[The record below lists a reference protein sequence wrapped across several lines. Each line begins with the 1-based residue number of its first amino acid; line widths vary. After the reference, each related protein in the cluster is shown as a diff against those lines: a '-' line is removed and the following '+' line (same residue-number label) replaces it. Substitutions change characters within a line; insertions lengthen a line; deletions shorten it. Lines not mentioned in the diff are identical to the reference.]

1 MGRGVPASVLA
12 LMSLPPHLQDHR
24 TRSSHGFL
32 PTNTT
37 KQMYHLNNFAGNFS
51 GPGRVPKPS
60 NEMTSDPNIWHAGS
74 PSPYLGRFS
83 LFC

>member
-1 MGRGVPASVLA
+1 MGRGVPASVPV

-24 TRSSHGFL
+24 TQSSHGFL

-37 KQMYHLNNFAGNFS
+37 KQIISIIFAGNFS
-51 GPGRVPKPS
+51 GPGRVLKPS

-74 PSPYLGRFS
+74 P
-83 LFC
+83 